1 MVLIA
6 LICVIDLDLQQQQ
19 IKLSFEQH
27 DKIASYCKAQKREQ
41 IVWYVTFLRKIV
53 KLCNALKK
61 SRKNVS
67 ML

>member
-27 DKIASYCKAQKREQ
+27 DKIASYCKAQKKRADS
-41 IVWYVTFLRKIV
+41 VV
-53 KLCNALKK
+53 CNI
-61 SRKNVS
+61 ST
-67 ML
+67 

>member
-27 DKIASYCKAQKREQ
+27 DKIASYCREDS
-41 IVWYVTFLRKIV
+41 VV
-53 KLCNALKK
+53 CNISA
-61 SRKNVS
+61 
-67 ML
+67 